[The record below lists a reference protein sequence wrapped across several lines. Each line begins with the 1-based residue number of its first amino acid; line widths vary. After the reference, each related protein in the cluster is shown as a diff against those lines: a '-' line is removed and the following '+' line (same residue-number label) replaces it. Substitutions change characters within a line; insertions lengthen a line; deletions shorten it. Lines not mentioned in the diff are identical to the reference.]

1 MLGYYAINIDRPAN
15 IELSRILDQS
25 QFAQQHSGSEL
36 PLGDRCT
43 PARGPMDMQD
53 AEGCHGTPEAEERPI
68 SCAVTHNTE
77 FEIGSD
83 CPNFA
88 NLDVLLSKSGLLKLI
103 VN

>member
-43 PARGPMDMQD
+43 PARGPMDMED
-53 AEGCHGTPEAEERPI
+53 AKGCHGAPEAGERSSRPRA
-68 SCAVTHNTE
+68 SH
-77 FEIGSD
+77 GS
-83 CPNFA
+83 PRH
-88 NLDVLLSKSGLLKLI
+88 LPYP
-103 VN
+103 